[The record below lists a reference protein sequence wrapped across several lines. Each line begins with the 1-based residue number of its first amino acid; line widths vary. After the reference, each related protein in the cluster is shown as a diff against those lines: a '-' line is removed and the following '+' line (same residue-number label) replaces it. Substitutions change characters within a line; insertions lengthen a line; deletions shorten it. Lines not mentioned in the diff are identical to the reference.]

1 MSVAFDFAIQITVF
15 VAILALDERR
25 RQREEAEC
33 CCCYPSTAT
42 RDDKPSEQAD
52 DVEKMDDTHDA
63 NTAKSGL
70 RHFLGNVYVPTLS
83 GSRPLQALVLCV
95 AAGLLAMNVY
105 FMSNLEEVNHRAA
118 SCLAPLTQATRRDST
133 SSTSS
138 PTSRTWRGT
147 RCCCCCF
154 CYCFCYC

>member
-1 MSVAFDFAIQITVF
+1 VSVAFDFAIQITVF

-33 CCCYPSTAT
+33 CCCCTS

-52 DVEKMDDTHDA
+52 DVEKRDDTHDA
-63 NTAKSGL
+63 NTGHKSGL

-83 GSRPLQALVLCV
+83 SRPLQALVLCV

-118 SCLAPLTQATRRDST
+118 ASCLAPH
-133 SSTSS
+133 
-138 PTSRTWRGT
+138 
-147 RCCCCCF
+147 
-154 CYCFCYC
+154 